1 MHAKKAMLQ
10 LKYIML
16 LVFINTVALITLIL
30 MHSWLANVLHSMT
43 KLLFLMCFDVFSYAF
58 SFLLVTE
65 R

>member
-1 MHAKKAMLQ
+1 
-10 LKYIML
+10 ML